1 LFYEYYPRLV
11 KYAEGFVF
19 DKQVCEDIVQNLFIY
34 FWERTDWIVIEQS
47 IKAYFYQSVKNRC
60 LNYLRDMHIQD
71 KHKLLYLESMLNDDD
86 SAAWVDPEI
95 ISQIERSI
103 EKLPPRM
110 ASLFR
115 LKYLEGKKYREIATE
130 KNISEN
136 TVKTQVQR
144 AKEKLR
150 NLLLESTSLN
160 FFL

>member
-1 LFYEYYPRLV
+1 
-11 KYAEGFVF
+11 
-19 DKQVCEDIVQNLFIY
+19 
-34 FWERTDWIVIEQS
+34 
-47 IKAYFYQSVKNRC
+47 
-60 LNYLRDMHIQD
+60 
-71 KHKLLYLESMLNDDD
+71 
-86 SAAWVDPEI
+86 
-95 ISQIERSI
+95 
-103 EKLPPRM
+103 M

>member
-1 LFYEYYPRLV
+1 
-11 KYAEGFVF
+11 
-19 DKQVCEDIVQNLFIY
+19 
-34 FWERTDWIVIEQS
+34 
-47 IKAYFYQSVKNRC
+47 
-60 LNYLRDMHIQD
+60 
-71 KHKLLYLESMLNDDD
+71 MLNDDD